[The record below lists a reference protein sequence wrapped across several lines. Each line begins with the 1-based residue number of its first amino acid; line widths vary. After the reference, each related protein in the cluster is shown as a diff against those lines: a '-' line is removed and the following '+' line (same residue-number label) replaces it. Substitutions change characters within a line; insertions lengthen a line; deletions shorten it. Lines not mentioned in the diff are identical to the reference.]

1 MKKIL
6 SFLLALCMLIPLAV
20 TPGFAAVGSAEEFE
34 QLKQRAEGG
43 EAAAM
48 AEIGNTYYMGSYGA
62 GVDRDFSQALAWF
75 LRAADAGDTSVC
87 MNIANIYEKG
97 STGERS
103 YEKAYD
109 WFRRAAELGSKEAE
123 ERMAA
128 PVYAAL
134 RWKDNSTALEG
145 QLGEYGNLG
154 GRYGTPFYL
163 DKPVLDCSMI
173 TLQMSFIQYRGWPF
187 GLYGLFAQTL
197 NGDWV
202 EVDRFQIEKYGAGR
216 GAPGG
221 RHGLQPRPCGYLL
234 RGQDLPGRVFR
245 YRPPG
250 RVHALGQ
257 GVSRERRLL
266 QLRGLRQ
273 SLPRGIHRL
282 IHQTGS
288 ASPRGRRC
296 PVKQKNTQKQEN
308 LYLTSH
314 FGCAIV
320 WITCRMRG
328 FLFVRIFQNGRTALR
343 PHREA
348 MPAPHGA
355 GK

>member
-202 EVDRFQIEKYGAGR
+202 EVDRFQIEKYQAEEGAE
-216 GAPGG
+216 
-221 RHGLQPRPCGYLL
+221 PRTYQFQLTNPLSFRALGVVLL
-234 RGQDLPGRVFR
+234 EDGMDFNL
-245 YRPPG
+245 
-250 RVHALGQ
+250 VHADTYYVDKTCLGEYSDT
-257 GVSRERRLL
+257 V
-266 QLRGLRQ
+266 
-273 SLPRGIHRL
+273 LPAVFTPSGKEYPENAASFS
-282 IHQTGS
+282 S
-288 ASPRGRRC
+288 AAY
-296 PVKQKNTQKQEN
+296 VN
-308 LYLTSH
+308 
-314 FGCAIV
+314 
-320 WITCRMRG
+320 
-328 FLFVRIFQNGRTALR
+328 
-343 PHREA
+343 
-348 MPAPHGA
+348 PAPDGYT
-355 GK
+355 G

>member
-20 TPGFAAVGSAEEFE
+20 TPGYATVGSAEEFE

-48 AEIGNTYYMGSYGA
+48 AEVGSCYYLGNYGA

-75 LRAADAGDTSVC
+75 LRAAEAGDTSVY
-87 MNIANIYEKG
+87 MSIANIYEKG
-97 STGERS
+97 SAGERS
-103 YEKAYD
+103 VEKAYE

-128 PVYAAL
+128 PAYAAM
-134 RWKDNSTALEG
+134 RWKDDAAALTG

-202 EVDRFQIEKYGAGR
+202 EVDRFQIEKYQAEEGAE
-216 GAPGG
+216 
-221 RHGLQPRPCGYLL
+221 PRTYQFQLTNPLSFRALGVVLL
-234 RGQDLPGRVFR
+234 EDGMDFNL
-245 YRPPG
+245 
-250 RVHALGQ
+250 VHADTYYVDKTCLGEYSET
-257 GVSRERRLL
+257 V
-266 QLRGLRQ
+266 
-273 SLPRGIHRL
+273 LPASFTPSGKEYPENAASFS
-282 IHQTGS
+282 S
-288 ASPRGRRC
+288 AAYVNPYPEG
-296 PVKQKNTQKQEN
+296 
-308 LYLTSH
+308 Y
-314 FGCAIV
+314 FG
-320 WITCRMRG
+320 
-328 FLFVRIFQNGRTALR
+328 
-343 PHREA
+343 
-348 MPAPHGA
+348 
-355 GK
+355 